1 MLSDS
6 NSANLKSSLSQ
17 SHKRWADAKRWW
29 KCGAENRI
37 RIKTEQGDAESQNNL
52 GAMYA
57 NGEGI
62 VQDDKQAAC
71 WFRKA
76 ADQGEAVAQFNL
88 GWM

>member
-1 MLSDS
+1 
-6 NSANLKSSLSQ
+6 
-17 SHKRWADAKRWW
+17 
-29 KCGAENRI
+29 
-37 RIKTEQGDAESQNNL
+37 
-52 GAMYA
+52 MYA